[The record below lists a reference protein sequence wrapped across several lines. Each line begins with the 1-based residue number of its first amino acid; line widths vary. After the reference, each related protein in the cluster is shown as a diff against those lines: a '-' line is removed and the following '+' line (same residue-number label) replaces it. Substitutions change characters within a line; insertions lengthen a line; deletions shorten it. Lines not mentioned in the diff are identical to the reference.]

1 MYVCQQTNYS
11 SYQVTIFWP
20 LQKLQ
25 CVKTRVEMSLV
36 LCYVLLH
43 PSGETVVKKKE
54 IHPHSEVSNRKKNK
68 SLFFVI

>member
-43 PSGETVVKKKE
+43 PSGETVVKKKKRNSSSQW
-54 IHPHSEVSNRKKNK
+54 SE
-68 SLFFVI
+68 